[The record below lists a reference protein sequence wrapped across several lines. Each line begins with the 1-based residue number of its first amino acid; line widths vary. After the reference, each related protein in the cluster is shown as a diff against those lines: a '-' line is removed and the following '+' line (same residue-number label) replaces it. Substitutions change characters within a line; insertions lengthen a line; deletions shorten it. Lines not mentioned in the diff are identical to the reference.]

1 MTTSNTILEKAAYTR
16 REAAELFGVSEAA
29 IRLWE
34 SQGRLHSLRFGK
46 LRRIP
51 ASEIDRV
58 LRYGLDAEGGQQ

>member
-1 MTTSNTILEKAAYTR
+1 LN
-16 REAAELFGVSEAA
+16 VSEAA

-51 ASEIDRV
+51 SSEIERL
-58 LRYGLDAEGGQQ
+58 LRYGLDGEEAK

>member
-1 MTTSNTILEKAAYTR
+1 MSAGIVKEKAAFTR
-16 REAAELFGVSEAA
+16 REAAELLNVSEAA

-51 ASEIDRV
+51 SSEIERL
-58 LRYGLDAEGGQQ
+58 LRYGLDGEEAK